1 MKYRLSYYNPYDYKK
16 NFFASLLK
24 KLANVTVA
32 NIVPL
37 TDQESIILKNI
48 MEPKLLLIVL
58 LLIISFAHI
67 VQVFQVV
74 KKMEAERMP
83 VFIFGLVYLGLA
95 LWLLLNVPYIL
106 RIWLGFALIWGVGQG
121 NQIMRL
127 DHGWC
132 VNRLIVILTLVIIA
146 GFGWM
151 LVVG

>member
-1 MKYRLSYYNPYDYKK
+1 MMFLRCRRNQIGIEGFCMKYRLSYYNPYDYKK

-95 LWLLLNVPYIL
+95 L
-106 RIWLGFALIWGVGQG
+106 
-121 NQIMRL
+121 
-127 DHGWC
+127 
-132 VNRLIVILTLVIIA
+132 
-146 GFGWM
+146 
-151 LVVG
+151 